1 MPRYA
6 IIETDAGMTIVEI
19 QPGVSLEDTA
29 LKYGGVV
36 VDPGPYQSYDE
47 ACDAMMGLKFEEE
60 DDDY

>member
-1 MPRYA
+1 
-6 IIETDAGMTIVEI
+6 VF
-19 QPGVSLEDTA
+19 LWNTA